1 MYSSYPYAYSYATY
15 SMPSF
20 YSVFLTVLAALVI
33 VAGGLALYFLF
44 VRKPNH
50 YQGAVARL
58 HDALSFRTFYTEKLL
73 RALYCIAVVSI
84 VVSSVILLFSNFFG
98 ALLVFIAGNLIA
110 RIVFEFALLLCCAA
124 TRRRSTERWARCPG
138 NPLHRSRRRIRCR
151 RPSRRGH
158 RKDLSARRQHRRL
171 LHSRAMSLR
180 RLLSRR
186 VRNPRSRPSS
196 KNQSR
201 SAYAGRFFIPAAGNP
216 RLLRPTAR
224 PRRSQGFAAR
234 G

>member
-50 YQGAVARL
+50 YQGAAARL

-110 RIVFEFALLLCCAA
+110 RIVFEFALLLLVLCRN
-124 TRRRSTERWARCPG
+124 TQEINQKMGPLPG
-138 NPLHRSRRRIRCR
+138 E
-151 RPSRRGH
+151 
-158 RKDLSARRQHRRL
+158 
-171 LHSRAMSLR
+171 
-180 RLLSRR
+180 
-186 VRNPRSRPSS
+186 
-196 KNQSR
+196 
-201 SAYAGRFFIPAAGNP
+201 PAAPQPPQDTVPPSQPQAPQPGAVPSQPSQSHTAPQNNVPPQAPIPP
-216 RLLRPTAR
+216 RQEP
-224 PRRSQGFAAR
+224 PQPPQQ
-234 G
+234 

>member
-50 YQGAVARL
+50 YQGAAARL

-110 RIVFEFALLLCCAA
+110 RIVFEFALLLLVLCRN
-124 TRRRSTERWARCPG
+124 TQEINQKMGPLPG
-138 NPLHRSRRRIRCR
+138 E
-151 RPSRRGH
+151 
-158 RKDLSARRQHRRL
+158 
-171 LHSRAMSLR
+171 
-180 RLLSRR
+180 
-186 VRNPRSRPSS
+186 
-196 KNQSR
+196 
-201 SAYAGRFFIPAAGNP
+201 PAAPQPPQDTVPPSQPQAPQPGAVPSQPPQSHTAPQNNVLPQAPIPP
-216 RLLRPTAR
+216 RQEP
-224 PRRSQGFAAR
+224 PQPPQQ
-234 G
+234 

>member
-50 YQGAVARL
+50 YQGAAARL

-110 RIVFEFALLLCCAA
+110 RIVFEFALLLLLVLCRN
-124 TRRRSTERWARCPG
+124 TQEINQKMGPLPG
-138 NPLHRSRRRIRCR
+138 E
-151 RPSRRGH
+151 
-158 RKDLSARRQHRRL
+158 
-171 LHSRAMSLR
+171 
-180 RLLSRR
+180 
-186 VRNPRSRPSS
+186 
-196 KNQSR
+196 
-201 SAYAGRFFIPAAGNP
+201 PAAPQPPQDTVPPSQPQAPQPGAVPSQPPQSHTAPQNNVLPQAPIPP
-216 RLLRPTAR
+216 RQEP
-224 PRRSQGFAAR
+224 PQPPQQ
-234 G
+234 

>member
-110 RIVFEFALLLCCAA
+110 RIVFEFALLLLVLCRN
-124 TRRRSTERWARCPG
+124 TQEINQKMGPLPG
-138 NPLHRSRRRIRCR
+138 E
-151 RPSRRGH
+151 
-158 RKDLSARRQHRRL
+158 
-171 LHSRAMSLR
+171 
-180 RLLSRR
+180 
-186 VRNPRSRPSS
+186 
-196 KNQSR
+196 
-201 SAYAGRFFIPAAGNP
+201 PAAPQPPQDTVPPSQPQGAQEGPVRPQATQAPSAQQGDVPPQAPIPP
-216 RLLRPTAR
+216 RQEP
-224 PRRSQGFAAR
+224 PQPPQQ
-234 G
+234 